1 MRDVTKRRV
10 GKLGGEFLREL
21 ALLILVFY
29 PLDVYV
35 QNKTLTVWE
44 AATTLVTSV
53 ILWTVGVTLDVRGSD
68 D

>member
-10 GKLGGEFLREL
+10 IALGGEFLREL

-35 QNKTLTVWE
+35 QYKTLTVEE
-44 AATTLVTSV
+44 AAATLVAARM
-53 ILWTVGVTLDVRGSD
+53 LWTIGVT
-68 D
+68 

>member
-10 GKLGGEFLREL
+10 IALGGEFLREL

-35 QNKTLTVWE
+35 QYQTLTVEE
-44 AATTLVTSV
+44 AAATLVAAGM
-53 ILWTVGVTLDVRGSD
+53 LWTIGVTLDVRGAD